1 MEKSTKITLYSA
13 SILMFI
19 VYVLSVIRGGF
30 ANTGSG
36 FPVPDTGLT
45 IPFIFYIAFVA
56 LEVVLINR
64 HKSRLMMALVLLA
77 KVLFYG
83 YVLLVSCGY
92 AVTRSYMSCNRT
104 GSFHD
109 NFWYGVM
116 VISYIVIPSI
126 AAISQA
132 IFLFKKQ

>member
-45 IPFIFYIAFVA
+45 IPFLIYIAFVTG
-56 LEVVLINR
+56 EIILINR
-64 HKSRLMMALVLLA
+64 HKSRLMMALVLLT
-77 KVLFYG
+77 KILFYG
-83 YVLLVSCGY
+83 YALWVLCGY
-92 AVTRSYMSCNRT
+92 AVTRSYMSYNFS
-104 GSFHD
+104 GSFYD

-126 AAISQA
+126 ASIFQT

>member
-13 SILMFI
+13 LILMFI
-19 VYVLSVIRGGF
+19 VYVLSIIRGGF
-30 ANTGSG
+30 ANSGSG
-36 FPVPDTGLT
+36 LPVPDTGLT
-45 IPFIFYIAFVA
+45 IPFLFYIAFVTV
-56 LEVVLINR
+56 EIVLLSR
-64 HKSRLMMALVLLA
+64 HKPRLMTALVLLA

-92 AVTRSYMSCNRT
+92 AVTRSYMSCNFS

-126 AAISQA
+126 ASISQA

>member
-1 MEKSTKITLYSA
+1 MEKSTKMTLYSA

-36 FPVPDTGLT
+36 VPIPDTGLT
-45 IPFIFYIAFVA
+45 IPFLIYIAFVA
-56 LEVVLINR
+56 VEIILINR
-64 HKSRLMMALVLLA
+64 HKPRLMTALVLLA
-77 KVLFYG
+77 KILLYG
-83 YVLLVSCGY
+83 YALWVLCGY
-92 AVTRSYMSCNRT
+92 AVTRSYMSYNFS

-126 AAISQA
+126 ASISQA

>member
-1 MEKSTKITLYSA
+1 
-13 SILMFI
+13 MFV

-30 ANTGSG
+30 ANAGSG
-36 FPVPDTGLT
+36 LPVPDTGLT

-56 LEVVLINR
+56 VEIVLINR

-77 KVLFYG
+77 KILLYG
-83 YVLLVSCGY
+83 YALLVSCGY
-92 AVTRSYMSCNRT
+92 AVTRSYMSYNPT

-126 AAISQA
+126 ASISQI

>member
-19 VYVLSVIRGGF
+19 IYVLSVMRGGF

-36 FPVPDTGLT
+36 FPIPDTGLT
-45 IPFIFYIAFVA
+45 IPFLFYIAFVTV
-56 LEVVLINR
+56 EIVLLSR

-83 YVLLVSCGY
+83 YVLLISCGY
-92 AVTRSYMSCNRT
+92 AVTRSYMSYNRT

-126 AAISQA
+126 ASIFQT

>member
-1 MEKSTKITLYSA
+1 
-13 SILMFI
+13 MFV

-30 ANTGSG
+30 ANAGSG
-36 FPVPDTGLT
+36 LPVPDTGLT
-45 IPFIFYIAFVA
+45 IPFLFYIAFVTV
-56 LEVVLINR
+56 EIVLLSR
-64 HKSRLMMALVLLA
+64 HKPLLMTALVLLA

-83 YVLLVSCGY
+83 YVLWVLCGY
-92 AVTRSYMSCNRT
+92 AVTRSYMSYNFS

-126 AAISQA
+126 ASISQA

>member
-1 MEKSTKITLYSA
+1 MEKSTKVTLYSA

-45 IPFIFYIAFVA
+45 IPFLLYIAFVTV
-56 LEVVLINR
+56 EIVLLSR

-92 AVTRSYMSCNRT
+92 AVTRSYMSCKRT

-126 AAISQA
+126 ASISQA

>member
-36 FPVPDTGLT
+36 LPVPDTGLT
-45 IPFIFYIAFVA
+45 IPFLIYIAFVA
-56 LEVVLINR
+56 GEIILINR
-64 HKSRLMMALVLLA
+64 HKSRLMMALVLLT
-77 KVLFYG
+77 KILFYG
-83 YVLLVSCGY
+83 YALWVLCGY
-92 AVTRSYMSCNRT
+92 AVTRSYMSYNFS
-104 GSFHD
+104 GSFYD

-126 AAISQA
+126 ASISQA